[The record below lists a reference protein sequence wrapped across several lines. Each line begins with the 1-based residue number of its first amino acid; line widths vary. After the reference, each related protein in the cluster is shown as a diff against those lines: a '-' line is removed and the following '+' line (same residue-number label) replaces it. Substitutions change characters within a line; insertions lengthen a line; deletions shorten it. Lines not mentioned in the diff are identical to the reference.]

1 MDRGRRERILEATS
15 ELCLIPGLSGHEG
28 RVAEAIGCELER
40 IGLAPDSDVLGNIW
54 ATADGSP
61 EFPSI
66 LLFAHM
72 DQLGFIV
79 RKIENDGRLL
89 VERVG
94 GVPEKALQSLRVV
107 ITAEDGTDLPG
118 FIASKSH
125 HATLPQE
132 RVEVVRIGDL
142 HIEAGFESGS
152 DATEAG
158 VRIGSPVVYRP
169 WADRLGANRL
179 AGSAIDDRAGC
190 AVLLEA
196 AREIEREKDRPT
208 VHYLFS
214 VQEEFNLR
222 GALPA
227 VRRLNPEIAV
237 QIDLALATDTPE
249 VARLGDV
256 KLGEGPCVG
265 MHSFH
270 GRGTL
275 NGLIPHPALVR
286 HFESC
291 AADVGIGV
299 QRSVHMGALTETAY
313 VQLEGSGIA
322 CLDVGFPMRYSHTSA
337 EVCDLRDLSAL
348 AGLLARAACSFR
360 SRDALKKR

>member
-1 MDRGRRERILEATS
+1 M
-15 ELCLIPGLSGHEG
+15 IPGLSGHEG
-28 RVAEAIGCELER
+28 WVAEAIGRKLER
-40 IGLAPDSDVLGNIW
+40 LGLAPDSDVLGNLW
-54 ATADGSP
+54 ATAEGSP

-72 DQLGFIV
+72 DQLGFVV
-79 RKIENDGRLL
+79 RKIEQDGRLL
-89 VERVG
+89 IERVG
-94 GVPEKALQSLRVV
+94 GVPEKALQSRRVV
-107 ITAEDGTDLPG
+107 VTAEDGADLPG

-125 HATLPQE
+125 HATLPHE
-132 RVEVVRIGDL
+132 RNKVVRIGEL
-142 HIEAGFESGS
+142 HIEAGFESGR
-152 DATEAG
+152 DAVEAG

-169 WADRLGANRL
+169 WAERLGTNRV

-196 AREIEREKDRPT
+196 AREITQEQERPT
-208 VHYLFS
+208 VHFLFS

-227 VRRLNPEIAV
+227 VRRLNPEVAIQV
-237 QIDLALATDTPE
+237 DLALATDTPDI
-249 VARLGDV
+249 ARLGDV
-256 KLGEGPCVG
+256 KLGAGPCLG
-265 MHSFH
+265 MYSFH

-291 AADVGIGV
+291 AAGAGIGV

-313 VQLEGSGIA
+313 VQLEGGGIA

-337 EVCDLRDLSAL
+337 EICDLRDLSAL
-348 AGLLARAACSFR
+348 ARLLSLAACSFR
-360 SRDALKKR
+360 SREALKTR